1 MTDFCFPRQVRL
13 LTAGD
18 YKTVFDHTTS
28 KVFAGEFLIL
38 ATKRND
44 DLARLGL
51 IVAKK
56 TEKRAVGRNR
66 IKRLV
71 RDSFRHHK
79 LNLAGFD
86 IVFLSRQGIKDIDN
100 ATLLKRLDKAWDQ
113 IVKKTKNSSKKP
125 KDYRSK
131 QK

>member
-18 YKTVFDHTTS
+18 YKTVFDQTTA
-28 KVFAGEFLIL
+28 KVFAGEFLLL
-38 ATKRND
+38 ATKRD
-44 DLARLGL
+44 DNLARLGL

-56 TEKRAVGRNR
+56 TDKRAVGRNR

-79 LNLAGFD
+79 LQLAGYD
-86 IVFLSRQGIKDIDN
+86 IVFLSRQGIKHIDN
-100 ATLLKRLDKAWDQ
+100 PSLHARLDKAWDQ
-113 IVKKTKNSSKKP
+113 LVKKANKSTQKP
-125 KDYRSK
+125 KVTQST
-131 QK
+131 